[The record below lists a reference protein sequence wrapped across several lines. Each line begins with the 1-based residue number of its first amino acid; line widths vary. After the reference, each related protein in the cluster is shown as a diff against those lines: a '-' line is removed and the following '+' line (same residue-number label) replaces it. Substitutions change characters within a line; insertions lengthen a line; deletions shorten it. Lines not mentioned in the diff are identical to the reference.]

1 MTDDELK
8 NKTKEFKEKLA
19 AGDTL
24 DNLLPMAYAVCRE
37 ASYRVLGM
45 KQYPVQ
51 IIGGIAIHNG
61 NIAEM
66 ATGEGKT
73 LMETLPAYLNALT
86 GNGVHIVTVNEYLAE
101 RDCLEMGRV
110 FKFLGLSVG
119 LIKSGMNFA
128 DRQKAY
134 NKDITYATNS
144 ELGFDYLKDNMM
156 LNKESK
162 VQRELN
168 YCIVDEIDS
177 ILIDDAKTPL
187 IIAINK
193 DEDL

>member
-1 MTDDELK
+1 M
-8 NKTKEFKEKLA
+8 
-19 AGDTL
+19 
-24 DNLLPMAYAVCRE
+24 DNLLPVAYAVWRE

-86 GNGVHIVTVNEYLAE
+86 GKGVHIVTVNEYLAE
-101 RDCLEMGRV
+101 RDCLEMGQI

-119 LIKSGMNFA
+119 LIKSEMSFE

-162 VQRELN
+162 VQRGLN